1 MSLPFSPKIL
11 GFLASVGL
19 CVSVIGSHA
28 ESLVDFS
35 AEADR
40 GGSSGVL
47 DDSTGGDPTGS
58 GLFTDYLSTDLY
70 RKQPAATQLVMIGN
84 RQDPLLGEQR
94 VERLDTTL
102 FAVTDALVRTG
113 PGTVY
118 PAVTKMVPG
127 QSARVTGKV
136 SGWNWYQVALTN
148 GGRGYIHGALLVK
161 RPPLG
166 GERRSAKAVS
176 LPAAGQ
182 GTAGRGT
189 AEQERQRA
197 TMIRKVQSVNRQ
209 FEKER
214 QVLAAMQ
221 RRIKLRQTDNRLRL
235 ARPRP
240 VEARSAALT
249 AAASQASEQTRRFE
263 ILAYYEENTEVLRD
277 QLSDYNKRFRLS
289 VPDDSHDVA
298 VKRINSFDVEDIE
311 GERAQVR
318 MSFDVGA
325 DGAGGKRTET
335 ATYSFSMR
343 WTGESL
349 DLLSHRTN

>member
-11 GFLASVGL
+11 GLLASVGL

-35 AEADR
+35 AESDR

-136 SGWNWYQVALTN
+136 
-148 GGRGYIHGALLVK
+148 
-161 RPPLG
+161 
-166 GERRSAKAVS
+166 
-176 LPAAGQ
+176 
-182 GTAGRGT
+182 
-189 AEQERQRA
+189 
-197 TMIRKVQSVNRQ
+197 
-209 FEKER
+209 
-214 QVLAAMQ
+214 
-221 RRIKLRQTDNRLRL
+221 
-235 ARPRP
+235 
-240 VEARSAALT
+240 
-249 AAASQASEQTRRFE
+249 
-263 ILAYYEENTEVLRD
+263 
-277 QLSDYNKRFRLS
+277 
-289 VPDDSHDVA
+289 
-298 VKRINSFDVEDIE
+298 
-311 GERAQVR
+311 
-318 MSFDVGA
+318 VGI
-325 DGAGGKRTET
+325 DET
-335 ATYSFSMR
+335 
-343 WTGESL
+343 
-349 DLLSHRTN
+349 

>member
-11 GFLASVGL
+11 GLLASVGL

-47 DDSTGGDPTGS
+47 DDPTGGDPTGS

-176 LPAAGQ
+176 LPAAG
-182 GTAGRGT
+182 RGT
-189 AEQERQRA
+189 AEQERRRA

-235 ARPRP
+235 ARRRP
-240 VEARSAALT
+240 VEARSAAFT

-298 VKRINSFDVEDIE
+298 VKRINSFNVEDIE

>member
-47 DDSTGGDPTGS
+47 DDPTGS
-58 GLFTDYLSTDLY
+58 GLFADYLSTDLY

-182 GTAGRGT
+182 GTA
-189 AEQERQRA
+189 EQERQRA

-235 ARPRP
+235 ARRRP